1 MDLVG
6 PITISNNKNKYIL
19 SILDQFSRYV
29 AAVPLPDKSAWSV
42 VNVIITNWISLYGA
56 PATIR
61 MDQGKEFD
69 NALSKN
75 LLNALDVNIKIG
87 FSHNH
92 QSNPVERFHRTLW
105 PLLKAKKANGEKDWE
120 KSLPTLILAYNAT
133 QHYST
138 NSCPA
143 RIFLGRELNIPHLSL
158 LPKFVQNNNPSPH
171 SVEEQLDY
179 ILDLMSA
186 SDNIRI
192 RRQFYSYEKPL
203 DEICIGDKIYCAA
216 LPPQGNS
223 WKLQLQ
229 WSGPVMVTKVIN
241 KAALEVKEYEV
252 NNPRTYVT
260 HRSKIRLA

>member
-1 MDLVG
+1 M
-6 PITISNNKNKYIL
+6 
-19 SILDQFSRYV
+19 
-29 AAVPLPDKSAWSV
+29 
-42 VNVIITNWISLYGA
+42 
-56 PATIR
+56 
-61 MDQGKEFD
+61 
-69 NALSKN
+69 
-75 LLNALDVNIKIG
+75 
-87 FSHNH
+87 
-92 QSNPVERFHRTLW
+92 
-105 PLLKAKKANGEKDWE
+105 E
-120 KSLPTLILAYNAT
+120 KSLPTLILAYNGT

-138 NSCPA
+138 NSSPA

-229 WSGPVMVTKVIN
+229 WLGPVMVTKVIN